1 MGGAED
7 LGAPASQEERSDGRP
22 RTGARLRPSGRLR
35 RLAAAF
41 ESRFG
46 RSPAAVAAAPGRV
59 NLIGEHLDYNEGHVL
74 PVAIDRSIMVAFAP
88 RPDRRVRMY
97 SLDFEQESAFD
108 LEDIQRDAE
117 APWSDYVR
125 GVAWA
130 LREAG
135 HRVSGLDAALQG
147 DVPVGAG
154 LSSSAALEV
163 AALGAFEAASGL
175 RLERRDLALLG
186 QRAENG
192 FVGVACGI
200 MDQMAAA
207 LSQAGHALLID
218 CRSLEH
224 EAVPL
229 PLEASGSGGSAGL
242 RLHRRRIRPWRMVV
256 ADSGVRRALLD
267 SQYNL
272 RRQECQRA
280 AELLAAAIADRPV
293 TALRD
298 VRPED
303 LARHGDSLPPNLL
316 KRARHVVE
324 EERRVLL
331 SVEALRTGD
340 VEAFGEMLD
349 ASHRSLR
356 DDFEVSCPE
365 LDLLVELAWA
375 QPGVLG
381 SRLTGAGFGGCT
393 VSLVRAEAVETFRE
407 DVVARY
413 CTETGREGRM
423 YVCRAADGLTL
434 HRVG

>member
-1 MGGAED
+1 VGGAED
-7 LGAPASQEERSDGRP
+7 LGALASLEE
-22 RTGARLRPSGRLR
+22 RLR

-41 ESRFG
+41 ESRFE
-46 RSPAAVAAAPGRV
+46 RPPVAVAVAPGRV

-74 PVAIDRSIMVAFAP
+74 PVAIDRSIMVAFSP
-88 RPDRRVRMY
+88 RQDGRVRMY

-108 LEDIQRDAE
+108 PEDIQRDPE

-135 HRVSGLDAALQG
+135 HRPSGLDAALQG

-163 AALGAFEAASGL
+163 ASLGAFDAVSSL
-175 RLERRDLALLG
+175 RLERRELALLG

-200 MDQMAAA
+200 MDQMTAA
-207 LSQAGHALLID
+207 LSRAGHALLID

-224 EAVPL
+224 EAVPV
-229 PLEASGSGGSAGL
+229 PLEDSGSGGSADL
-242 RLHRRRIRPWRMVV
+242 RMVV
-256 ADSGVRRALLD
+256 ADSGVRRALLG
-267 SQYNL
+267 SQYNV
-272 RRQECQRA
+272 RRQECQQA
-280 AELLAAAIADRPV
+280 AELLAAAITDRPV

-303 LARHGDSLPPNLL
+303 LARHCDALPPNVL

-331 SVEALRTGD
+331 SVEALRTGN

-356 DDFEVSCPE
+356 DDYEVSCPE

-375 QPGVLG
+375 EPGVLG

-407 DVVARY
+407 RVVARY
-413 CTETGREGRM
+413 CAETGREGRM
-423 YVCRAADGLTL
+423 YVCRAADGLKM
-434 HRVG
+434 HRF

>member
-1 MGGAED
+1 VRGAED
-7 LGAPASQEERSDGRP
+7 VAAPASQEE
-22 RTGARLRPSGRLR
+22 RLR

-46 RSPAAVAAAPGRV
+46 RPPAAVAAAPGRV

-88 RPDRRVRMY
+88 RPDGRVRLY

-108 LEDIQRDAE
+108 LEDIQRDPE

-130 LREAG
+130 LRGAG
-135 HRVSGLDAALQG
+135 HRVSGLDAAIQG

-163 AALGAFEAASGL
+163 AALGAFEAGSGFQL
-175 RLERRDLALLG
+175 DRRDLALLG
-186 QRAENG
+186 QRAEND

-207 LSQAGHALLID
+207 LSRAGHALLID
-218 CRSLEH
+218 CRSLQY

-229 PLEASGSGGSAGL
+229 PLAAV
-242 RLHRRRIRPWRMVV
+242 RLVV
-256 ADSGVRRALLD
+256 ADSGVRRSLLD

-280 AELLAAAIADRPV
+280 AELLATAITDRPV

-298 VRPED
+298 VQPED
-303 LARHGDSLPPNLL
+303 LARYGDALPAKLL

-331 SVEALRTGD
+331 GVEALRAGD

-356 DDFEVSCPE
+356 DDYEVSSPE

-393 VSLVRAEAVETFRE
+393 VSLVRAEALE
-407 DVVARY
+407 DFCEGVMARY
-413 CTETGREGRM
+413 RRETGREGRM
-423 YVCRAADGLTL
+423 YLCRAADGLSL
-434 HRVG
+434 HPFRRS